1 MNPPDQDPFEGS
13 GRRPRRGA
21 SADTDRLPPHSPE
34 AERGVLGCCLVDPAV
49 LTQVRQR
56 LPRGAAEFYDLRHQL
71 LFNTLCDLEDAHKP
85 IDIITVQSHLRDRD
99 QLAAVGG
106 LTELNRMMND
116 IPSALNVE
124 TYLSDVR
131 DKATLR
137 AILLRCSR
145 VESEIYSDEGSAV
158 TDIVARF
165 QADVSDLTQ
174 AHVQSADVPISEPML
189 ELADILE
196 ERRRG
201 QQHIT
206 GVPTPFWYLNNM
218 TCGLQRGEYY
228 VVAARPSTGKT
239 ALAVDLT
246 LHAAQCGVPVL
257 FYSIEMTAR
266 EIALR
271 LMANTARVNGLKLR
285 NGFWKDSKEEAIGKA
300 AEKIV
305 SLPIRID
312 DRKAMTGQDI
322 LLGARRAVRQ
332 HNVGLIVVDYIQ
344 KLGAARQRN
353 SRHEELSEAS
363 AYLAR
368 TAKELNIPVVV
379 AAQLNR
385 DSDKDRGGK
394 KPLLADIKDCG
405 SIEQDAD
412 VVGLLWEPKIDEDD
426 EEQMTWLEHHQ
437 PDDPKDDSDWVV
449 AGKDKGWKGEFRRI
463 NLSIAKNRNGPT
475 GECDLVMQK
484 ASARFVDAHSP
495 NRGKPR
501 EVLL

>member
-1 MNPPDQDPFEGS
+1 MNL
-13 GRRPRRGA
+13 
-21 SADTDRLPPHSPE
+21 DRLPPHAPD
-34 AERGVLGCCLVDPAV
+34 AERGVIGCCLEDSAC
-49 LTQVRQR
+49 LTVAQQKLV
-56 LPRGAAEFYDLRHQL
+56 GGSAAFYDLRHRM
-71 LFNTLCDLEDAHKP
+71 LFDALCEMEDRHQP
-85 IDIITVQSHLRDRD
+85 IDLITVQSHLRDRG
-99 QLAAVGG
+99 QLEEVGG
-106 LTELNRMMND
+106 LTYLAETLNTVTSVHNID
-116 IPSALNVE
+116 A
-124 TYLSDVR
+124 YLAAVR

-137 AILLRCSR
+137 AILQRCSR
-145 VESEIYSDEGSAV
+145 VESEVYAEDGRSV
-158 TDIVARF
+158 TDLVAGF
-165 QADVSDLTQ
+165 QADVADLTQ
-174 AHVQSADVPISEPML
+174 DHVQSADVPISEPML
-189 ELADILE
+189 ELAEILE

-201 QQHIT
+201 QQAIT

-239 ALAVDLT
+239 ALAVDMS
-246 LHAAQCGVPVL
+246 LHAARCGIPVL

-271 LMANTARVNGLKLR
+271 LLASASRVNGLKLR
-285 NGFWKDSKEEAIGKA
+285 NGFWKKAKEMDIEKA
-300 AEKIV
+300 STEIV
-305 SLPIRID
+305 KLPIRID
-312 DRKAMTGQDI
+312 DRKSINGQDI
-322 LLGARRAVRQ
+322 LLGSRRGVRQ
-332 HNVGLIVVDYIQ
+332 HNIGLIVVDYIQ

-363 AYLAR
+363 SYLAR
-368 TAKELNIPVVV
+368 TAKELNVPVVV

-412 VVGLLWEPKIDEDD
+412 VVGLLWEPKIDEED
-426 EEQMTWLEHHQ
+426 EAEMTWLGHHT
-437 PDDPKDDSDWVV
+437 PDDPKDDSDWVIR
-449 AGKDKGWKGEFRRI
+449 GPESGWRGEFRRI

-475 GECDLVMQK
+475 GDCELVMQK

-495 NRGKPR
+495 NRSKPK

>member
-1 MNPPDQDPFEGS
+1 MNDS
-13 GRRPRRGA
+13 I
-21 SADTDRLPPHSPE
+21 DRLPPHAPD
-34 AERGVLGCCLVDPAV
+34 AERGVIGCCLEDPAC
-49 LTQVRQR
+49 LTASQQK
-56 LPRGAAEFYDLRHQL
+56 LGRGADAFYDLRHRMV
-71 LFNTLCDLEDAHKP
+71 FAALCDLEDTRQP
-85 IDIITVQSHLRDRD
+85 IDLITVQGYLRDRGQLD
-99 QLAAVGG
+99 QVGG
-106 LTELNRMMND
+106 LTYLHEILNAVTSVHNLEAY
-116 IPSALNVE
+116 IAA
-124 TYLSDVR
+124 VR

-137 AILLRCSR
+137 AILQRCSR
-145 VESEIYSDEGSAV
+145 VEAEVFAEDGRSV
-158 TDIVARF
+158 TDLVAGF
-165 QADVSDLTQ
+165 QADVADLTQ
-174 AHVQSADVPISEPML
+174 DHVQSADVPISEPML

-201 QQHIT
+201 QQAIT

-239 ALAVDLT
+239 ALAVDMS
-246 LHAAQCGVPVL
+246 LHAARCGIPVL
-257 FYSIEMTAR
+257 FYSIEMTSR

-271 LMANTARVNGLKLR
+271 LLASSARVNGLKLR
-285 NGFWKDSKEEAIGKA
+285 NGFWKESKEPAIEKA
-300 AEKIV
+300 STEIV
-305 SLPIRID
+305 QLPIRID
-312 DRKAMTGQDI
+312 DRKALNGQDI
-322 LLGARRAVRQ
+322 LLGARRGVRQ
-332 HNVGLIVVDYIQ
+332 HNIGLIVVDYIQ
-344 KLGAARQRN
+344 KLGAARERN

-368 TAKELNIPVVV
+368 TAKELNVPVVV

-426 EEQMTWLEHHQ
+426 QTEMAWLAHHT
-437 PDDPKDDSDWVV
+437 PDDPKDDSDWIVRGPE
-449 AGKDKGWKGEFRRI
+449 AGWRGEFRRI

-475 GECDLVMQK
+475 GDCELVMQK

-495 NRGKPR
+495 NRSKPK

>member
-1 MNPPDQDPFEGS
+1 MSEGI
-13 GRRPRRGA
+13 
-21 SADTDRLPPHSPE
+21 DRLPPHAPD
-34 AERGVLGCCLVDPAV
+34 AERGVIGCCMEDPTC
-49 LTQVRQR
+49 LTVSQQK
-56 LPRGAAEFYDLRHQL
+56 LGRGAEAFYDLRHRL
-71 LFNTLCDLEDAHKP
+71 LFAALCEMEDARKP
-85 IDIITVQSHLRDRD
+85 IDLITVQGHLRDRG
-99 QLAAVGG
+99 QLEQVGG
-106 LTELNRMMND
+106 LTYICEL
-116 IPSALNVE
+116 LNGIAGVQNLE
-124 TYLSDVR
+124 SYIADVR

-137 AILLRCSR
+137 AILQRCSR
-145 VESEIYSDEGSAV
+145 VETEVYAESGQSV
-158 TDIVARF
+158 TDLVARF
-165 QADVSDLTQ
+165 QADVADLTQ
-174 AHVQSADVPISEPML
+174 DHVQSADVPISQPML
-189 ELADILE
+189 ELAEILE

-239 ALAVDLT
+239 ALAVDIS
-246 LHAAQCGVPVL
+246 LHAARCGIPVL

-271 LMANTARVNGLKLR
+271 LLASAAKVNGLKLR
-285 NGFWKDSKEEAIGKA
+285 NGFWKDSKEPDIEKA
-300 AEKIV
+300 SVEIV
-305 SLPIRID
+305 KLPIRID
-312 DRKAMTGQDI
+312 DRKALTGQDI

-332 HNVGLIVVDYIQ
+332 HNVGLVVVDYIQ

-412 VVGLLWEPKIDEDD
+412 VVGLLWEPKVDEDD
-426 EEQMTWLEHHQ
+426 QDEMNWLQHHQ

-449 AGKDKGWKGEFRRI
+449 RGPEAGWRGEFRRI

-475 GECDLVMQK
+475 GDCELVMQK
-484 ASARFVDAHSP
+484 ASARFVDAHNP
-495 NRGKPR
+495 KRGKPK
-501 EVLL
+501 ETML

>member
-1 MNPPDQDPFEGS
+1 MSRTNS
-13 GRRPRRGA
+13 H
-21 SADTDRLPPHSPE
+21 RLPPHAPD
-34 AERGVLGCCLVDPAV
+34 AERGILGCCLEEPAC
-49 LTQVRQR
+49 LTAACQK
-56 LPRGAAEFYDLRHQL
+56 LPHGVHDFYDLRHQL
-71 LFNTLCDLEDAHKP
+71 VFQALLQLEEARKP
-85 IDIITVQSHLRDRD
+85 IDLITVQGHLRDRGELE
-99 QLAAVGG
+99 QVGG
-106 LTELNRMMND
+106 LTYLNEILSGISSVHNLD
-116 IPSALNVE
+116 
-124 TYLSDVR
+124 TYVTEVR

-137 AILLRCSR
+137 AILQRCAR
-145 VESEIYSDEGSAV
+145 AEQEVYAEDGTPV
-158 TDIVARF
+158 TDLVSRF
-165 QADVSDLTQ
+165 QADVADLTQ

-189 ELADILE
+189 ELADILD

-201 QQHIT
+201 QQAIT

-228 VVAARPSTGKT
+228 VIAARPSTGKT
-239 ALAVDLT
+239 AMAVDFT
-246 LHAAQCGVPVL
+246 LHAARCGVPVL

-271 LMANTARVNGLKLR
+271 LLANSSKVNGLKLR
-285 NGFWKDSKEEAIGKA
+285 NGFWKEAKEAAIAKA
-300 AEKIV
+300 STEIV
-305 SLPIRID
+305 QLPIRID

-368 TAKELNIPVVV
+368 TAKELNVPVVV

-412 VVGLLWEPKIDEDD
+412 VVGLLWEPKIDEED
-426 EEQMTWLEHHQ
+426 EQEMAWLQHHE

-449 AGKDKGWKGEFRRI
+449 RGREDGWRGEFRRI
-463 NLSIAKNRNGPT
+463 NLTIGKNRNGPT
-475 GECDLVMQK
+475 GDCELVMQK

-495 NRGKPR
+495 RRGKPR
-501 EVLL
+501 ETML

>member
-1 MNPPDQDPFEGS
+1 MN
-13 GRRPRRGA
+13 A
-21 SADTDRLPPHSPE
+21 SHDRLPPHAPD
-34 AERGVLGCCLVDPAV
+34 AERGVIGCCLEDAACLTVAQQKLGAGSAV
-49 LTQVRQR
+49 
-56 LPRGAAEFYDLRHQL
+56 FFDLRHRM
-71 LFNTLCDLEDAHKP
+71 LFEALCELEDQHQP
-85 IDIITVQSHLRDRD
+85 IDLITVQAFLRDRG
-99 QLAAVGG
+99 QLEQVGG
-106 LTELNRMMND
+106 LTYIAETLNAVTSVHNLE
-116 IPSALNVE
+116 A
-124 TYLSDVR
+124 YLAAVR

-137 AILLRCSR
+137 AILQRCSR
-145 VESEIYSDEGSAV
+145 VEQEVYAEDGTPV
-158 TDIVARF
+158 TDLVARF

-174 AHVQSADVPISEPML
+174 GHVQSADVHISEPML
-189 ELADILE
+189 ELAEILE

-201 QQHIT
+201 KQAIT

-239 ALAVDLT
+239 ALAVDLS
-246 LHAAQCGVPVL
+246 LHAARCGVPVL

-271 LMANTARVNGLKLR
+271 LLASAAKVNGLKLR
-285 NGFWKDSKEEAIGKA
+285 NGFWKESKEPAIEKA
-300 AEKIV
+300 STEIV
-305 SLPIRID
+305 GLPIRID
-312 DRKAMTGQDI
+312 DRKALNGQDI

-332 HNVGLIVVDYIQ
+332 HNVGLVVVDYIQ
-344 KLGAARQRN
+344 KLGAARERN

-412 VVGLLWEPKIDEDD
+412 VVGLLWEPKIDDDDDD
-426 EEQMTWLEHHQ
+426 EMAWLKHHQ

-449 AGKDKGWKGEFRRI
+449 RGPESGWKGEFRRI

-475 GECDLVMQK
+475 GDCELVMQK

-495 NRGKPR
+495 NRSKPR
-501 EVLL
+501 ETML

>member
-1 MNPPDQDPFEGS
+1 MN
-13 GRRPRRGA
+13 
-21 SADTDRLPPHSPE
+21 DRLPPHAPD
-34 AERGVLGCCLVDPAV
+34 AERGVIGCCLEDASC
-49 LTQVRQR
+49 LTLARQR
-56 LPRGAAEFYDLRHQL
+56 LASGSAAFYDLRHRL
-71 LFNTLCDLEDAHKP
+71 LFDGLCEMEEQRQP
-85 IDIITVQSHLRDRD
+85 IDLITVQSFLRDRGNLE
-99 QLAAVGG
+99 QVGG
-106 LTELNRMMND
+106 LTYIAETLNSVTSVHNLE
-116 IPSALNVE
+116 A
-124 TYLSDVR
+124 YLTAVR

-137 AILLRCSR
+137 AILQRCSR
-145 VESEIYSDEGSAV
+145 VEQEVFAEDGTPV
-158 TDIVARF
+158 TDLVARF
-165 QADVSDLTQ
+165 QADVADLTQ
-174 AHVQSADVPISEPML
+174 NHVQSADVHISEPMMQ
-189 ELADILE
+189 LADILE

-201 QQHIT
+201 KQAIT

-239 ALAVDLT
+239 ALAVDLS
-246 LHAAQCGVPVL
+246 LHAARCGVPVL

-271 LMANTARVNGLKLR
+271 LLASSAKTNGLKLR
-285 NGFWKDSKEEAIGKA
+285 NGFWKDSKEAAIEKA
-300 AEKIV
+300 STEIV
-305 SLPIRID
+305 GLPIRID
-312 DRKAMTGQDI
+312 DRKALNGQDI

-332 HNVGLIVVDYIQ
+332 YNVGLVVVDYIQ
-344 KLGAARQRN
+344 KLGAARPRN

-368 TAKELNIPVVV
+368 AAKELNVPVVV

-412 VVGLLWEPKIDEDD
+412 VVGLLWEPKIDEDEPD
-426 EEQMTWLEHHQ
+426 EMAWLEHHQ

-449 AGKDKGWKGEFRRI
+449 RGREAGWKAEFRRI

-475 GECDLVMQK
+475 GDCELVMQK

-495 NRGKPR
+495 NRSKPR
-501 EVLL
+501 ETML